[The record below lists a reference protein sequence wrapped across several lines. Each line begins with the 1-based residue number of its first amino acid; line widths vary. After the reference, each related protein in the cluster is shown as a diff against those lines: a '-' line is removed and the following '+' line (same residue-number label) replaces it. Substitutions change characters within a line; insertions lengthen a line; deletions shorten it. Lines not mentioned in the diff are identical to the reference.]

1 MSAWKSGAMEVW
13 VRRGCT
19 VVVAVVAAYASYQHQ
34 REFALRGGAD
44 PTSAALW
51 PLSVDGLLILAS
63 TGLLNH
69 RGRRAGGRKRWAM
82 WLAFLLGIGMSLA
95 ANIAAAPVIA

>member
-1 MSAWKSGAMEVW
+1 MGAWKSGAMEVW

-44 PTSAALW
+44 PTSAGLW

-69 RGRRAGGRKRWAM
+69 RGRRA
-82 WLAFLLGIGMSLA
+82 
-95 ANIAAAPVIA
+95 